1 MFIYFPDPAPR
12 QPWTL
17 AAVFPLFL
25 SYYVQAVLAILPNT
39 FILKLLLL
47 PFILW
52 QAWRCVVGL
61 DFGAFVAQLSGYQG
75 ADGLAFLNVFFVVR
89 FCRKWF
95 PLVDVC

>member
-39 FILKLLLL
+39 FIPKLLLL

-89 FCRKWF
+89 FCRK
-95 PLVDVC
+95 

>member
-89 FCRKWF
+89 FCRK
-95 PLVDVC
+95 